1 MAKAQPT
8 NYGSETRSPAQ
19 KSTYKDLSRNG
30 QSPADQLRLRTRS
43 PAQKPAYKDLTPQW
57 PKPGHW
63 GLKPLIL
70 RFLTALVRALL

>member
-30 QSPADQLRLRTRS
+30 QSPADQLRLRN
-43 PAQKPAYKDLTPQW
+43 
-57 PKPGHW
+57 
-63 GLKPLIL
+63 
-70 RFLTALVRALL
+70 ALSSAETCV